1 TDPLVREALRRIGEH
16 LADAFGPAQLAES
29 VGVSRGTLD
38 RRFAAELGRSASVE
52 IRRRRL
58 SLARRLLRET
68 GLSVVEIAARAGF
81 SSASHLGTAIRE
93 ATGLTPSGWRKSDIS
108 TVKI

>member
-1 TDPLVREALRRIGEH
+1 MREALRRIGEH

-38 RRFAAELGRSASVE
+38 RRFAAELGRSASAE

-58 SLARRLLRET
+58 ALARRLLRET
-68 GLSVVEIAARAGF
+68 ALPVAEIAARAGF
-81 SSASHLGTAIRE
+81 SSSSHLGTAIRKE
-93 ATGLTPSGWRKSDIS
+93 SGLKPSEWRRSDIFP
-108 TVKI
+108 VKI